1 MSKNITCQKTSLIHL
16 LIISFRQQM
25 AQFTPVA
32 GRKSVHCFACFDKIK
47 KSVEKM
53 LLYIFGYIGSIF
65 FFFRGIIY
73 VA

>member
-47 KSVEKM
+47 KKCRKDALVHFW
-53 LLYIFGYIGSIF
+53 LYW
-65 FFFRGIIY
+65 
-73 VA
+73 